1 MPCFFITLWLL
12 LTLSPYVR
20 SAPIEQLELLSHES
34 PLHEEPNISQ
44 DDWRWLRRKRELVL
58 GTALPDYPPLE
69 ISDNTKDYEGVTADY
84 IGIIAKSLGLQIK
97 IRRYANRKEALDA
110 LADGKVDLL
119 GNITP
124 AESGD
129 RELRLSKSYA
139 VNRLTLV
146 ARIGEAP
153 PLNENLK
160 GQRLAIR
167 RDSTRK
173 SDAEARYPQAIIK
186 TYDSEESAMSA
197 VAFGQADVLLS
208 DAISAQYLISKA
220 YSSYVRVIYTGE
232 PTPSGFSF
240 AVRKEDQ
247 RLQYLLTA
255 VLNAI
260 PREQSLSI
268 RRRWGDK
275 LMFSLEKTELSDA
288 EKLWIR
294 QHPAVRIAVSRYLAP
309 LSYFDANDNYL
320 GITSELLSII
330 ETKTGLKFEIEP
342 FSNISHMYEAIRL
355 NKVQIAADL
364 TRNQKRSASLFFTR
378 PYLFSPFLLIT
389 RDQPGQPENLDAMS
403 GKTLS
408 ILAGHTLEPYLREY
422 YPRIHL
428 LKSENVLESLDMLKN
443 GKSDA
448 TIQSEILA
456 NYNLPRI
463 NDDKLKVASSLVDS
477 RRSLS
482 AFAVRRDEAEL
493 YSILEKALRDIPPDA
508 LNELYSHWR
517 THAAIAPPSW
527 LDYDD
532 LIFLIIAGY
541 AALLLVGL
549 IWGAHMRSSAN
560 QRKKAARA
568 LSNQIQLMEAL
579 IDGTPHPIYIRDL
592 ERRLLICNDSYLQV
606 LGADRENLIGKR
618 IHESPLEEAASF
630 DLDYQNILAGGEPLL
645 QDREVHIN
653 GQRLSIY
660 HWVLPFGNAEGD
672 IQGII
677 GGWLDISERDLLLE
691 QLRQSK
697 EDADEASH
705 AKTTFLATMSHEI
718 RTPMSAIIGML
729 ELTLKRADKGQLDR
743 PSIEVAYRSARSML
757 DLIGDILDIA
767 RIESGRLSLSPER
780 ANLRELLET
789 VIRVFDGLA
798 RQKNLLLKLEIDSG
812 ANCDVLVDPIRL
824 KQILSNL
831 ISNAIKFTEHGT
843 VKVTVVAQPISSV
856 QLQVQLSITDTGIGI
871 SPQDQQKL
879 FQPFTQ
885 LPGNGQHARSGTG
898 LGLVISKTLCEMMGG
913 HLTLESESGTGTR
926 VLIGL
931 HLNILDTLA
940 TPLVRPVDIPFS
952 SQKQPLHILVV
963 DDNQAN
969 RQLLCEQL
977 KFLDYSV
984 REAQEG
990 ADGFRTWQQEVFDVV
1005 ITDCNMPI
1013 LSGYD
1018 LARQI
1023 RQTEHEQQR
1032 PRTAIFGFTAN
1043 VLPDEH
1049 ERCHKAGMDSCI
1061 FKPIELA
1068 TLERHLRFLSP
1079 PLSRSCT
1086 PKKFDIKELDHLTG
1100 GDPQVIHRVLNGLL
1114 ESNRHDLAQLRH
1126 VLASGG
1132 NKGIAELAHR
1142 IKGAARIIKA
1152 HTLITHCDQLEQAN
1166 RKSATGSQIKAILTR
1181 LELAMLELESN
1192 LLSLISPP

>member
-1 MPCFFITLWLL
+1 MPRFFITLWLL
-12 LTLSPYVR
+12 LTLSPFAC
-20 SAPIEQLELLSHES
+20 SAPIEQLELLSHEP
-34 PLHEEPNISQ
+34 PLYEEPNISH

-69 ISDNTKDYEGVTADY
+69 ISDNTNDYEGITADY
-84 IGIIAKSLGLQIK
+84 IGIIAKSLGVHIK
-97 IRRYANRKEALDA
+97 IRRYADRKEALDA
-110 LADGKVDLL
+110 LTNGKVDLL
-119 GNITP
+119 SSITP
-124 AESGD
+124 AESDARG
-129 RELRLSKSYA
+129 LLLSKSYA
-139 VNRLTLV
+139 INRPTLV
-146 ARIGEAP
+146 ARIGDAP

-173 SDAEARYPQAIIK
+173 NDAEAHYPHAIIK
-186 TYDSEESAMSA
+186 TYDSEESAMTA

-232 PTPSGFSF
+232 PTPPGFSF

-247 RLQYLLTA
+247 RLQYLLNA
-255 VLNAI
+255 VLETI
-260 PREQSLSI
+260 PKEQALSI

-275 LMFSLEKTELSDA
+275 LMFSLEKAELSDA
-288 EKLWIR
+288 EQLWIK
-294 QHPAVRIAVSRYLAP
+294 QHPTVRIAVSRYLAP

-342 FSNISHMYEAIRL
+342 FSNVSQMYEAIRL

-408 ILAGHTLEPYLREY
+408 IFAGHTLEPYLREY

-428 LKSENVLESLDMLKN
+428 LNSENVLESLAMLKN

-456 NYNLPRI
+456 NYNLPRM
-463 NDDKLKVASSLVDS
+463 NEDKLKVASSLDS

-482 AFAVRRDEAEL
+482 AFAVRRDEVEL
-493 YSILEKALRDIPPDA
+493 YGILEKTLRGVSPDA

-541 AALLLVGL
+541 ATLLLIGL

-592 ERRLLICNDSYLQV
+592 DRRLLICNDSYLQAFA
-606 LGADRENLIGKR
+606 ADRESLIGKR
-618 IHESPLEEAASF
+618 IYESPLEEAASF
-630 DLDYQNILAGGEPLL
+630 DVDYQKILAGGEPLL

-697 EDADEASH
+697 EDADQASH

-718 RTPMSAIIGML
+718 RTPMSAVIGML
-729 ELTLKRADKGQLDR
+729 ELTLKRADKGHLDR

-798 RQKNLLLKLEIDSG
+798 RQKNLLLQLEIDNS
-812 ANCDVLVDPIRL
+812 ANCDVLVDPLRF

-843 VKVTVVAQPISSV
+843 IRVTVVAQPINTV
-856 QLQVQLSITDTGIGI
+856 QLQVQLSIKDTGIGI

-885 LPGNGQHARSGTG
+885 LSGNGQHARSGTG

-913 HLTLESESGTGTR
+913 HLTLESEPGTGTR
-926 VLIGL
+926 ILIEL
-931 HLNILDTLA
+931 HLNILETLA
-940 TPLVRPVDIPFS
+940 TPLVRSADLPFS

-984 REAQEG
+984 RQAQEG
-990 ADGFRTWQQEVFDVV
+990 AEGFRVWQDEVFDLV

-1023 RQTEHEQQR
+1023 RKTEQEQQR

-1043 VLPDEH
+1043 VQPDEH
-1049 ERCHKAGMDSCI
+1049 ERCHKAGMDRCI
-1061 FKPIELA
+1061 FKPIEMA
-1068 TLERHLRFLSP
+1068 TLDRHLRFLSP
-1079 PLSRSCT
+1079 PLSPSCP
-1086 PKKFDIKELDHLTG
+1086 PKKFDVKELDHLTG
-1100 GDPQVIHRVLNGLL
+1100 GDPQVIHRVLEGLL
-1114 ESNRHDLAQLRH
+1114 ESNKHDLTQLRH

-1132 NKGIAELAHR
+1132 NKGIPELAHR

-1152 HTLITHCDQLEQAN
+1152 HTLITHCEQLEQAN
-1166 RKSATGSQIKAILTR
+1166 RKSAAGSQIKTILTR
-1181 LELAMLELESN
+1181 LELAMIELESD